1 MRSPRRSRGSLA
13 AAGSRRFLLVLALIA
28 GACSSSPSASG
39 SPTPS
44 ATAVASPSP
53 TVSSVNGETPV
64 PQRVLPPA
72 PDLPV
77 ANLCSAP
84 IATTAD
90 GNATPLLCASGA
102 VNVQA
107 WQFYAS
113 VSASILGLGLNPTRP
128 QPDAGPGRERD
139 VRRHRPQPRHQA
151 GGGERLQARGHLLR
165 LELRHRPIEGHL
177 PLSSAGRR

>member
-1 MRSPRRSRGSLA
+1 MV
-13 AAGSRRFLLVLALIA
+13 AAGSRRFLLVLALIV
-28 GACSSSPSASG
+28 GACSSSPSASV

-44 ATAVASPSP
+44 ATALASPSP

-64 PQRVLPPA
+64 PQRILPPA

-84 IATTAD
+84 ITTTAD

-113 VSASILGLGLNPTRP
+113 VSASILGLGLNPTQGQAENAMCDDIAHNHATRP
-128 QPDAGPGRERD
+128 EEANGYKLAATYYGWSFAIDPSKVTCP
-139 VRRHRPQPRHQA
+139 
-151 GGGERLQARGHLLR
+151 
-165 LELRHRPIEGHL
+165 
-177 PLSSAGRR
+177 